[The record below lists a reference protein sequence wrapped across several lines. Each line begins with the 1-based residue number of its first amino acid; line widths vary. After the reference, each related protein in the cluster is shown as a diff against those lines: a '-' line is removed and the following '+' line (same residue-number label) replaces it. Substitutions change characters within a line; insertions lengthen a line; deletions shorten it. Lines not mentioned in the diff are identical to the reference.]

1 MTASNALMKVGVD
14 KRQKFFS
21 TILEKFGGNL
31 KYIICGGAPLDPRYI
46 KEFRAMG
53 IDLMQGYGI
62 TECAPIVSVNTAL
75 SGLRAPMTA
84 WAGPSPASKSKST
97 TPTAPAGAR
106 F

>member
-21 TILEKFGGNL
+21 TILEKSAAT
-31 KYIICGGAPLDPRYI
+31 KYIIAAAPPGPRYI

-62 TECAPIVSVNTAL
+62 TGVVPPSSRSTLPSAA
-75 SGLRAPMTA
+75 SGPPMTA